1 MRAFPSSPAAP
12 APNRFRKPMPARPAA
27 DRTAP
32 RLPATRE
39 RLLWLAVWLMVA
51 SGLLWLWAEYAW
63 PWDEETGPAA
73 HEARNLAMRLHVA
86 AALAF
91 VFLVGALLDTHVR
104 VAWRRARNR
113 ASGVAMLVLA
123 GLLTVSGYGLWYFH
137 GDALRAAAEW
147 LHWIAGFAAPAL
159 LWLHARIGAGS
170 RPPLS
175 GTDNRKDN

>member
-1 MRAFPSSPAAP
+1 
-12 APNRFRKPMPARPAA
+12 MPARPVA

-32 RLPATRE
+32 RLPTTRE

-137 GDALRAAAEW
+137 GDALRAATEW